1 MHPSRSIT
9 FFLTLLLILT
19 WMFSQGQEKKDS
31 AITVA
36 DTVKAATKKAAA
48 DSAKQ
53 KKKRSEPGKAALR
66 SAIIP
71 GWGQAYNKKY
81 WKLPI
86 VYGALAVPVI
96 AFNYNNTWY
105 QKTREAYE
113 IRYTKDTARYDEID
127 PSLQPLST
135 ESLQIYRNEFRQNM
149 DFSVLAFLIIWGLQV
164 ADAAVDA
171 HLRSFNISDDLS
183 LKVKPNLSPGMSNGV
198 SLILTYREPRSK
210 TSLTGY

>member
-1 MHPSRSIT
+1 MRSYRLIT
-9 FFLTLLLILT
+9 FFILALLTLASARI
-19 WMFSQGQEKKDS
+19 QGQQKKDS
-31 AITVA
+31 AVTVA
-36 DTVKAATKKAAA
+36 DTLRAAAKKAA
-48 DSAKQ
+48 DTAKA

-66 SAIIP
+66 SAILP

-86 VYGALAVPVI
+86 VYGALAIPVV

-113 IRYTKDTARYDEID
+113 IKYTQDTARYDEID

-171 HLRSFNISDDLS
+171 HLKTFNISDDLS

-198 SLILTYREPRSK
+198 SLILTYRDPRPK